1 MSDVRFAERGA
12 AAQQHP
18 LQLET
23 AYSICRHV
31 ARTAAKNFYYGFMVL
46 PRRKRDALSAVY
58 AFMRHADDICDD
70 PGMAIAER
78 RVKLREWWQ
87 GYQRVADGEP
97 TDDPVFLAL
106 RHAQQQFG
114 IPMELLNLLVHG
126 TGMDLDF
133 PSKPRAGSPE
143 TQDDPSGP
151 KTDAEQL
158 SRQPSQRAREGLAGS
173 PAETSAEPVVAYE
186 SFTEL
191 YDYCFHVAS
200 VVGLVCIRIFGYSNP
215 NAEPL
220 AEDVGIAFQLTNIL
234 RDIKEDAQMGRIYL
248 PQEDL
253 DRFGVSVGELASGAR
268 WERLRPLLAM
278 ETKRARDY
286 YAAAEQLLPLIDDD
300 AQPALWTLVEIY
312 RRLLERIEQRNYDV
326 YSERVRLSVAEKLG
340 VLCKGW
346 MRRLT

>member
-1 MSDVRFAERGA
+1 MSTVRPVERNA
-12 AAQQHP
+12 KPQDHP
-18 LQLET
+18 LQIDT
-23 AYSICRHV
+23 AYGICRHV

-70 PGMAIAER
+70 PGMTIPER
-78 RVKLREWWQ
+78 RVKLREWLE
-87 GYQRVADGEP
+87 GYHRVHDGGA

-106 RHAQQQFG
+106 RDSQQRFG
-114 IPMELLNLLVHG
+114 IPLELLDLLVHG
-126 TGMDLDF
+126 TGMDLEDA
-133 PSKPRAGSPE
+133 PGNRVPTSVQKRDGTWGTHPE
-143 TQDDPSGP
+143 NSGDEP
-151 KTDAEQL
+151 VA
-158 SRQPSQRAREGLAGS
+158 A
-173 PAETSAEPVVAYE
+173 PASAEPVVAYR

-191 YDYCFHVAS
+191 YDYCYHVAS
-200 VVGLVCIRIFGYSNP
+200 VVGLVCIRIFGYRDR

-220 AEDVGIAFQLTNIL
+220 AEDVGVAFQLTNIL
-234 RDIKEDAQMGRIYL
+234 RDVKEDAQMGRIYL

-253 DRFGVSVGELASGAR
+253 ERYGVSAGELASGVPL
-268 WERLRPLLAM
+268 ERLRPLLEM
-278 ETKRARDY
+278 EARRAHGY
-286 YAAAEQLLPLIDDD
+286 YAAAAQLMPLIDDD

-326 YSERVRLSVAEKLG
+326 YRERIRLSTAEKLG